1 MPPLPPAS
9 RPIGQYGQYFQPAYD
24 QYQTNL
30 GAAMVPGVG
39 YIPGPN
45 WQHSPLTMY
54 SSAASAHITPVHA
67 MTGQFVPSSSG
78 TIPSVSHNQA
88 MHTSLPLA
96 SSVSAPPS
104 IDGSMPAPPSRLS
117 SVAPQTPPGG
127 QIPPQPQFTPWS
139 GTPNVSQPHGMT
151 QSASMLPPPPPPPQ
165 MAVPGQL
172 TAESIGRAIADA
184 LKVGSPT
191 YGNTATR
198 AELDAKYAK
207 VARELS
213 NEIDHY
219 LDPNPVTR
227 VLAFDGSPSIG
238 AAPRTPEERMTA
250 RKLAT
255 HQMGSRGAPLFMSQ
269 KEISDYEKATGMT
282 IASALRVTEKKVR
295 QSAPM
300 KPMPKSWGQID
311 AANGPDDSTIEQ
323 MHSALDADDDW
334 WIVIAASISGDLVVQ
349 IDCDLNL
356 EGRQA

>member
-1 MPPLPPAS
+1 MTSPIQSQQRLQELLQRAGTPHGQVQHQAEPIVLPGVFPGNSPVSPLLGFTPGNSLPASAVNNGPVHPMTPDQRPPMGRSIMPPLPPAS

-67 MTGQFVPSSSG
+67 MTGQFVPASSG

-139 GTPNVSQPHGMT
+139 GAPNVSQPHGMT

-172 TAESIGRAIADA
+172 TAESIGRAIQ
-184 LKVGSPT
+184 GGFET
-191 YGNTATR
+191 
-198 AELDAKYAK
+198 
-207 VARELS
+207 
-213 NEIDHY
+213 
-219 LDPNPVTR
+219 
-227 VLAFDGSPSIG
+227 
-238 AAPRTPEERMTA
+238 
-250 RKLAT
+250 
-255 HQMGSRGAPLFMSQ
+255 
-269 KEISDYEKATGMT
+269 SDT
-282 IASALRVTEKKVR
+282 
-295 QSAPM
+295 
-300 KPMPKSWGQID
+300 
-311 AANGPDDSTIEQ
+311 
-323 MHSALDADDDW
+323 
-334 WIVIAASISGDLVVQ
+334 
-349 IDCDLNL
+349 
-356 EGRQA
+356 